1 MEYTFDIPAGHSIK
15 IQQTTKQVIIT
26 TLPNIVQVSYY
37 KTEIRKNSF
46 QSYYGA
52 VSEVLRSD
60 FTNID
65 ALSDAIRLKSSIELI
80 RS

>member
-1 MEYTFDIPAGHSIK
+1 MEYTFDIPVGHSVK
-15 IQQTTKQVIIT
+15 VQQTTRQVIIT
-26 TLPNIVQVSYY
+26 TVPNIVQGSSY
-37 KTEIRKNSF
+37 KTEIRKNFF

-60 FTNID
+60 FTNIN
-65 ALSDAIRLKSSIELI
+65 ALNDAIRLKASIELI